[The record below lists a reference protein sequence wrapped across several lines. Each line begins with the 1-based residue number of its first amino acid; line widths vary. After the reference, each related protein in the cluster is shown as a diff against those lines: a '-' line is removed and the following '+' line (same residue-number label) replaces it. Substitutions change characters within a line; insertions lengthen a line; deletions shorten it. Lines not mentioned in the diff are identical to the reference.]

1 MIFQSQVARPSTGR
15 TPLPRQTHRQ
25 LQRKCACGGTP
36 GPTGECEQCKHK
48 RLSLQ
53 PKLAINTAGDRYE
66 QEADQV
72 AETIM
77 RGGIAG
83 RNAISSLGQ
92 GSAVQRD
99 EPAKPK
105 TEEEKY
111 KEAAKKA
118 GEAFLET
125 APGKEIKK
133 KAEELGDEFVSTLP
147 GKVITGATIAGAV
160 TALAVTHKELPI
172 GIPEIPLD
180 KIKPG
185 LKMKITYEGP
195 VDKPTKVTATFSFS
209 FGGGKSSEKK
219 RKQTESEKFRA
230 ETAKMAAEQETFR
243 EGLKPPEQKAAEQRM
258 FDEYIRS
265 KMLGPGQL
273 TPRTS
278 PLSFGVAGQQLGF
291 QPGTPTSGLC
301 TSLGPWA
308 PDSKLTGE
316 TTEEPKKKD
325 EQSLQ
330 RKSAGPSEVSQ
341 APAIVDEV
349 LKSSGEPLEPVTRML
364 MEERFG
370 YDFGNVR
377 IHRDARANESAKSV
391 NALAWTVGRDVV
403 FAANNYAPTSTTGR
417 RLIAHELTHVVQQS
431 SRSEPLTAETI
442 EIGPAHDACEEEAE
456 ACATSVATDV
466 TLTASPQ
473 RTASRPCV
481 QRFAPFEF
489 IGDIF
494 TEGPVEAFARLFGE
508 GEFSEQELLQY
519 LGKLDQGK
527 TEGRYDSDNK
537 ARAVVRLWKVGNPKI
552 KLNPPRKK
560 LLIRE
565 MWQGSTSKGDAE
577 GILDLLERS
586 FPEDVTVI
594 FGPGG
599 VAPKD
604 LFDSFSAADQGRLQ
618 QFFDQRVDG
627 GLKAALEGKVKP
639 TDGVTVAPYLND
651 QTMRQRWLAGLDKG
665 LNLLTQKIA
674 AGDCAFP
681 QANQQDFDKKN
692 WMLDKSQARQEER
705 IKFNRQGIAPISAA
719 PFQAVDLL
727 FGNLDKWTCD
737 CRLFGELAML
747 FAWHEALADS
757 PVAFNNKFANL
768 VLTPETTTGLERE
781 VIQTDPAAVL
791 ENPKLDT
798 DRLWKEAPVGTKVA
812 WKNESPSAKA
822 PFEFEHAIKTFH
834 FGPGRDELYAAHPFS
849 TPQKRDLTEKEIV
862 EALAQ
867 AAPDFPW
874 AFEVTGGT
882 MTMLPAEG
890 VDPPIVA
897 SLASLQGQRFKDQTT
912 FLNAPPLLAL
922 RQQAK
927 QDPPRFSRIINLIL
941 KHTRTPSSAAATE
954 AYIAKNIIR
963 EKIEVPK

>member
-1 MIFQSQVARPSTGR
+1 MQIP
-15 TPLPRQTHRQ
+15 
-25 LQRKCACGGTP
+25 
-36 GPTGECEQCKHK
+36 
-48 RLSLQ
+48 
-53 PKLAINTAGDRYE
+53 
-66 QEADQV
+66 
-72 AETIM
+72 
-77 RGGIAG
+77 
-83 RNAISSLGQ
+83 
-92 GSAVQRD
+92 
-99 EPAKPK
+99 
-105 TEEEKY
+105 
-111 KEAAKKA
+111 
-118 GEAFLET
+118 
-125 APGKEIKK
+125 
-133 KAEELGDEFVSTLP
+133 
-147 GKVITGATIAGAV
+147 
-160 TALAVTHKELPI
+160 ELP
-172 GIPEIPLD
+172 LD
-180 KIKPG
+180 FIAPG
-185 LKMKITYEGP
+185 LKAKITWEGP
-195 VDKPTKVTATFSFS
+195 TQSPTNAGLVLTTKGGVSVGASYTKAPAS
-209 FGGGKSSEKK
+209 GGKPEEGKAGLTLTIPLGGSSEKK
-219 RKQTESEKFRA
+219 KGGPTAAEKYRA
-230 ETAKMAAEQETFR
+230 ETARIAAEQEKFR
-243 EGLKPPEQKAAEQRM
+243 QGMKTPGEKTDDKDFVDA
-258 FDEYIRS
+258 YVRS
-265 KMLGPGQL
+265 KVDPTNPLGLP
-273 TPRTS
+273 
-278 PLSFGVAGQQLGF
+278 PL
-291 QPGTPTSGLC
+291 
-301 TSLGPWA
+301 
-308 PDSKLTGE
+308 
-316 TTEEPKKKD
+316 KKKED
-325 EQSLQ
+325 LLLMRKAPNESL
-330 RKSAGPSEVSQ
+330 A
-341 APAIVDEV
+341 APATVPPIVDEV
-349 LKSSGEPLEPVTRML
+349 LRSSGEPLEPATLML

-431 SRSEPLTAETI
+431 SRSAPLTAETI

-586 FPEDVTVI
+586 FPEDITVI

-618 QFFDQRVDG
+618 QFFDQRVDR

-639 TDGVTVAPYLND
+639 TGGVTVAPYLND
-651 QTMRQRWLAGLDKG
+651 QTMRRRWLAGLDKG

-674 AGDCAFP
+674 AGECAFP

-791 ENPKLDT
+791 EDPKLDT

-812 WKNESPSAKA
+812 WKNESPAAKA

-849 TPQKRDLTEKEIV
+849 IPQKRDLTEKEIV

-890 VDPPIVA
+890 VDPSIVA